1 MALTKINNNSLSAI
15 TGLPAGV
22 GGKVL
27 QVVNV
32 TKTDTFTASTTN
44 QSFVDITGLSASI
57 TPSSTSSKI
66 LVYAKTDGGMDNS
79 ARRPL
84 YYRILRGST
93 VVGAGADAG
102 NRKGISFS
110 GGGFKDVTRSVTSQS
125 SHFLDTPNT
134 TSAIT
139 YKIQVTHE
147 AAGTATVYVNRG
159 ELDDDTT
166 QTYRGISVITLM
178 EVSG

>member
-1 MALTKINNNSLSAI
+1 MGYFSTDGCTIGAVILSDSQKNVIN
-15 TGLPAGV
+15 
-22 GGKVL
+22 
-27 QVVNV
+27 QV
-32 TKTDTFTASTTN
+32 TEGTAFIN
-44 QSFVDITGLSASI
+44 PVKENINGLSASI

-66 LVYAKTDGGMDNS
+66 LVYAKTDGGMDS
-79 ARRPL
+79 SSDRPL

-93 VVGAGADAG
+93 VVGAGADVG

-125 SHFLDTPNT
+125 SHFLDSPN
-134 TSAIT
+134 SIAQQT

-147 AAGTATVYVNRG
+147 ANGTATVYVNRG
-159 ELDDDTT
+159 ELDDNTT